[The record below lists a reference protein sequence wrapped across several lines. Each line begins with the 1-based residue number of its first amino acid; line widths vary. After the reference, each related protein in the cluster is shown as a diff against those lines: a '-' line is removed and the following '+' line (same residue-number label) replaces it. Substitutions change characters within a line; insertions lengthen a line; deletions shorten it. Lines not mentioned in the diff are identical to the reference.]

1 MFNVEGKIFKG
12 KLKKYNA
19 DNVDDLTYFTIVKEN
34 GIIVAREIGN
44 NYSYP
49 LNYVNYHVDKLNDIN
64 DYYVESLFRVID
76 IEGIL
81 LTPDK
86 IASLCQATEKEI
98 NDYLEVVSIINE
110 TRDKVKDM
118 ERPIYKSCIKR

>member
-12 KLKKYNA
+12 KLKKYND

-34 GIIVAREIGN
+34 GVIVAREIGN

-49 LNYVNYHVDKLNDIN
+49 LNYINYYVGKLNDIN
-64 DYYVESLFRVID
+64 DYYVESLFRVVD
-76 IEGIL
+76 IEGEL
-81 LTPDK
+81 LTSDK

-98 NDYLEVVSIINE
+98 DDYLEVVSIINE
-110 TRDKVKDM
+110 IRDKVKDM
-118 ERPIYKSCIKR
+118 ERPIYKSYIKR

>member
-1 MFNVEGKIFKG
+1 MFNVEGKTFKG
-12 KLKKYNA
+12 KLKKCND
-19 DNVDDLTYFTIVKEN
+19 DNVDDLIYFTIVKEN

-49 LNYVNYHVDKLNDIN
+49 LNYVNYYVGKLNDLN
-64 DYYVESLFRVID
+64 DYYIESLFRVID
-76 IEGIL
+76 IEGDL

-110 TRDKVKDM
+110 IRDKVKYM
-118 ERPIYKSCIKR
+118 EGPIYKSCIKR

>member
-64 DYYVESLFRVID
+64 DYYIESLFSVID

-86 IASLCQATEKEI
+86 IASLCQVTEKEI

>member
-1 MFNVEGKIFKG
+1 MFNVEGKTFKG
-12 KLKKYNA
+12 KLKKYND

-49 LNYVNYHVDKLNDIN
+49 LNYVNYQVSKLNDLN
-64 DYYVESLFRVID
+64 VYYIESLFRVID
-76 IEGIL
+76 IEGNL

-110 TRDKVKDM
+110 IRDKVKYM

>member
-64 DYYVESLFRVID
+64 DY
-76 IEGIL
+76 
-81 LTPDK
+81 
-86 IASLCQATEKEI
+86 
-98 NDYLEVVSIINE
+98 LEVVSIINE